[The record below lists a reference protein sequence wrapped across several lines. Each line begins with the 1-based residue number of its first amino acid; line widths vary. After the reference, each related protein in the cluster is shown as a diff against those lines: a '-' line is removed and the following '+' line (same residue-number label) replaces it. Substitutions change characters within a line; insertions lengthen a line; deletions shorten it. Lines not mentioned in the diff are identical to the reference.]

1 MRRFSLW
8 LLATVCVASGCTL
21 HPEPLPDLALSG
33 QPFRHSKTALSTQP
47 VGESSVLGAP
57 LNWVSLFND
66 PQLTKM
72 VEAALKGNLEIKS
85 ANARIQQSRALLDL
99 DRAYTLPTVQT
110 GPSFSR
116 DRVSGTVDEALPQR
130 TLHNW
135 TVPVD
140 FSYDVDVW
148 GRLRGGVES
157 ARNNL
162 LSVQADSDAV
172 KLRVSTEVASDY
184 LTLRFVDF
192 DRTELL
198 RSIALRQMALDLIQR
213 RVKAGSAGD
222 LDALR
227 ATTELKTA
235 SAELEESDRLREN
248 LVDSIAVLSGMSVT
262 DLHLENRQDDVVVP
276 QVPVDLPSVI
286 LENRPDVYAAQR
298 RLDAASLQIGIAKT
312 AFLPSLTLT
321 ASGGFASDSLRTFL
335 DRNSS
340 MWGLGISV
348 VETLFDGGRRQ
359 SAVDSAK
366 ASYLIAEA
374 DYHVTALQALR
385 QVQDALNDIEAQGLQ
400 ADDYAAAST
409 ASSQAAAL
417 SRSRYDHGYV
427 SYFEVVDSDRS
438 ALAIKRQLIRAHQAQ
453 AVATVSLL
461 RALGGGWNGIHP
473 PIQPSAIAGEP

>member
-1 MRRFSLW
+1 L
-8 LLATVCVASGCTL
+8 
-21 HPEPLPDLALSG
+21 PELTLSG
-33 QPFRHSKTALSTQP
+33 QPFRHSDAALPTQP
-47 VGESSVLGAP
+47 ASKPAVLAEPLDWVG
-57 LNWVSLFND
+57 LFSD
-66 PQLTKM
+66 PQLPTL
-72 VEAALKGNLEIKS
+72 VDAALKENLEIKS
-85 ANARIQQSRALLDL
+85 ADARVQQSRALLNL
-99 DRAYTLPTVQT
+99 NSAYTLPIVGTS
-110 GPSFSR
+110 PSFNR
-116 DRVSGTVDEALPQR
+116 DRVSGTVDDALPKR

-135 TVPVD
+135 AVPVD
-140 FSYDVDVW
+140 ASYEIDVW

-162 LSVQADSDAV
+162 LAVQADSDLV

-198 RSIALRQMALDLIQR
+198 RSIELRQMALDLIQR

-248 LVDSIAVLSGMSVT
+248 LVDAIAVLSGMSVT

-276 QVPVDLPSVI
+276 RVPVDLPSVI
-286 LENRPDVYAAQR
+286 LVNRPDVYAAQR

-321 ASGGFASDSLRTFL
+321 TSGGFASDSLRTFL

-340 MWGLGISV
+340 VWGLGIGV

-374 DYHVTALQALR
+374 EYHATALQAFR
-385 QVQDALNDIEAQGLQ
+385 QVQDALNDIAAQGLQ

-438 ALAIKRQLIRAHQAQ
+438 ALAIKRQLIRTHQAQ

-473 PIQPSAIAGEP
+473 PIQSSAVAVEP

>member
-1 MRRFSLW
+1 MTRFGLW
-8 LLATVCVASGCTL
+8 LLGAACVASGCTL
-21 HPEPLPDLALSG
+21 HPQPLPDLALSG
-33 QPFRHSKTALSTQP
+33 QPFRHNEAGLATEHGNEPFDP
-47 VGESSVLGAP
+47 VGR
-57 LNWVSLFND
+57 LNWVSLFAD
-66 PQLTKM
+66 QQLAGL
-72 VEAALKGNLEIKS
+72 VDAALKENLEIKV
-85 ANARIQQSRALLDL
+85 ADARIARSRASLDL
-99 DRAYTLPTVQT
+99 DNSYTLPTVRT
-110 GPSFSR
+110 SPSFNR
-116 DRVSGTVDEALPQR
+116 NRVSGTVDDALPKR

-135 TVPVD
+135 AVPVD
-140 FSYDVDVW
+140 ASYEVDLW

-157 ARNNL
+157 GRDSL
-162 LSVQADSDAV
+162 LAAQADADAV
-172 KLRVSTEVASDY
+172 KLRISTEVASDY

-192 DRTELL
+192 DRIELL
-198 RSIALRQMALDLIQR
+198 RSIELRQTALDLINR

-248 LVDSIAVLSGMSVT
+248 LVDAIAVLTGKSVT
-262 DLHLENRQDDVVVP
+262 DLAIANRREEVV
-276 QVPVDLPSVI
+276 LPSVPVGLPSGI
-286 LENRPDVYAAQR
+286 LRNRPDVYASER

-340 MWGLGISV
+340 VWGLGVSV

-359 SAVDSAK
+359 AAVDSAK
-366 ASYLIAEA
+366 AGYLIAEA
-374 DYHVTALQALR
+374 DYRSTTLQAFR
-385 QVQDALNDIEAQGLQ
+385 QVQDALNDIAAQRLQ
-400 ADDYAAAST
+400 AENYDAAST

-417 SRSRYDHGYV
+417 SRRRYEHGYV

-438 ALAIKRQLIRAHQAQ
+438 ALAIKRQLIRSQQAQ

-461 RALGGGWNGIHP
+461 RALGGGWSGA
-473 PIQPSAIAGEP
+473 QPVQ